1 MLADLRNAKT
11 HSNFG
16 MQANSLFTLQSI
28 IYAELC
34 RSNEEIIFTAGNDL
48 SLAVH
53 VWWEEGRKEKIGDL
67 QMQPMYK
74 KKKP

>member
-34 RSNEEIIFTAGNDL
+34 RSNEEIVFTAGNDL

-53 VWWEEGRKEKIGDL
+53 VWWEEGRKEKNGDL
-67 QMQPMYK
+67 QIQPT
-74 KKKP
+74 

>member
-28 IYAELC
+28 VYAELC

-53 VWWEEGRKEKIGDL
+53 VW
-67 QMQPMYK
+67 
-74 KKKP
+74 